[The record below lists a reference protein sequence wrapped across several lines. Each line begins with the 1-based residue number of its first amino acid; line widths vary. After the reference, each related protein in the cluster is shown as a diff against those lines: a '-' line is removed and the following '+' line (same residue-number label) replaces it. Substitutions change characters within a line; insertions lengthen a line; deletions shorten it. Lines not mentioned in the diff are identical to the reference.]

1 MINKTASDILL
12 KHEDSN
18 EYHFHDVDRKWIIE
32 AMEEYASI
40 KSIELTIELTN
51 ALKDIKNWDEDLE
64 DEWGDAGERASEALN
79 KYYKIVIKK

>member
-1 MINKTASDILL
+1 MRNKTASDILL

-18 EYHFHDVDRKWIIE
+18 EYHFHTVDRQWIIE
-32 AMEEYASI
+32 AMEEYATI
-40 KSIELTIELTN
+40 KSIELTN